1 MSDSIAKQDMYTST
15 PIPTTSM
22 KRIADLRFKRGT
34 GLFEKSDF
42 VVVGR
47 SEVVA
52 AAVRREDL
60 RAWTAS
66 GFEVCSSNLA
76 AAKINELNTQKRL
89 TTFTVVCSEWKGE
102 NHKKGGKNF
111 EVANGGSHFRSR
123 FDSSYFQAHLDP
135 ESPRFAFPMA
145 PAFFYEREKNEGN
158 DGTDC
163 EQVGAGTSKRTRT
176 TSANSNALKLSCEL
190 LRIFITEAVQ
200 RSAMIAE
207 AEGAG
212 KIEGTHL
219 ERILPQL
226 LLDF

>member
-1 MSDSIAKQDMYTST
+1 
-15 PIPTTSM
+15 M
-22 KRIADLRFKRGT
+22 KLRMEEVTFDPGLIQAIFKHIWT
-34 GLFEKSDF
+34 
-42 VVVGR
+42 
-47 SEVVA
+47 
-52 AAVRREDL
+52 RRAL
-60 RAWTAS
+60 
-66 GFEVCSSNLA
+66 
-76 AAKINELNTQKRL
+76 
-89 TTFTVVCSEWKGE
+89 
-102 NHKKGGKNF
+102 
-111 EVANGGSHFRSR
+111 
-123 FDSSYFQAHLDP
+123 
-135 ESPRFAFPMA
+135 
-145 PAFFYEREKNEGN
+145 EREKNEGN

-163 EQVGAGTSKRTRT
+163 EVGTGTLKKTRT